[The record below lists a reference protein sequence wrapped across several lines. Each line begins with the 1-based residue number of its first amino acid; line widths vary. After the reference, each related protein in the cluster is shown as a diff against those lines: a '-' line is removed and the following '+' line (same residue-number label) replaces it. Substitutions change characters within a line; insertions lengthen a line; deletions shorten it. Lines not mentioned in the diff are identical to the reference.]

1 MPPELPAPTL
11 DAYEFALRALGDGLG
26 WRVATAWE
34 PREDTRLRCVSIWCA
49 EPDRVAPFIAATRE
63 MVMGPGEGIPGR
75 VYESGEPLWLIDAG
89 ANPTLPRREAARA
102 SGLHSVVAFP
112 VRSERGIVGVVELA
126 TDVLRKADPELT
138 SLLVSLGVQLGHL
151 VERRAA
157 ERAVAESEAHTQAI
171 LDAALDCIVT
181 MDAEG
186 TVVAFN
192 PAAQRAFGYSIHEAI
207 GANMGELIV
216 PPELRERHRA
226 GLARYLAGGEPTV
239 LGRRIEIEAIDSSG
253 RRFPVEL
260 TITRVAGD
268 GPALFSGYLRDIT
281 DRYEAQRELLA
292 SRARIVAAADAAR
305 RRLERDLH
313 DGAQQRLVGL
323 ALMLR
328 LARNAAGDGS
338 EAATLLDEAAQ
349 ELADATAELRELAR
363 GIHPA
368 VLTDGGL
375 DPALRALASRS
386 SVPVTLERVPSERLP
401 SAVEAAAY
409 MTVAEALTNVARYS
423 GAGRADV
430 NVWRQDAALIVEVRD
445 DGRGG
450 ADPEVGTGLRGLT
463 DRIAAIGGTLE
474 IDSPSGQGTTLRAEM
489 PCVS

>member
-1 MPPELPAPTL
+1 
-11 DAYEFALRALGDGLG
+11 
-26 WRVATAWE
+26 
-34 PREDTRLRCVSIWCA
+34 
-49 EPDRVAPFIAATRE
+49 
-63 MVMGPGEGIPGR
+63 
-75 VYESGEPLWLIDAG
+75 
-89 ANPTLPRREAARA
+89 
-102 SGLHSVVAFP
+102 
-112 VRSERGIVGVVELA
+112 
-126 TDVLRKADPELT
+126 
-138 SLLVSLGVQLGHL
+138 
-151 VERRAA
+151 
-157 ERAVAESEAHTQAI
+157 
-171 LDAALDCIVT
+171 
-181 MDAEG
+181 
-186 TVVAFN
+186 
-192 PAAQRAFGYSIHEAI
+192 
-207 GANMGELIV
+207 MGELIV

-239 LGRRIEIEAIDSSG
+239 LGRRIEIEAIDSAG

-401 SAVEAAAY
+401 SA
-409 MTVAEALTNVARYS
+409 
-423 GAGRADV
+423 
-430 NVWRQDAALIVEVRD
+430 
-445 DGRGG
+445 GRGG
-450 ADPEVGTGLRGLT
+450 GVHDGRRGADERRALLGRRPSGCRRVAPGRGADRRGRATTAAAGPIPEVGTGLRGLT